1 LEAFSAEALATDP
14 TLEAVALEELTLGEP
29 FVDGVVGAVITLV
42 TILTEEA
49 RTVARARGGSVVV
62 VVVDVVVL
70 VLVVVALDREARGG
84 AERCSGVEPDDAVSV
99 KTRTTRRMG
108 LDHIT
113 Q

>member
-1 LEAFSAEALATDP
+1 V
-14 TLEAVALEELTLGEP
+14 TL
-29 FVDGVVGAVITLV
+29 VDEGGVTVITLV

-49 RTVARARGGSVVV
+49 RAVFCVLGGSVVV

-70 VLVVVALDREARGG
+70 VLVVVALVRDARGG
-84 AERCSGVEPDDAVSV
+84 AEWRSGVEPDDAVSV
-99 KTRTTRRMG
+99 KTRIKRRMG

>member
-1 LEAFSAEALATDP
+1 VT
-14 TLEAVALEELTLGEP
+14 VR
-29 FVDGVVGAVITLV
+29 VLV

-49 RTVARARGGSVVV
+49 RAVLGAGGGVVVV

-70 VLVVVALDREARGG
+70 VVTVRARCARGG
-84 AERCSGVEPDDAVSV
+84 AEWCSGVEPDDAVSV
-99 KTRTTRRMG
+99 NTRTKRRIG